1 MSTPIEHYAM
11 LGDCRSAA
19 LVCRNGSIDWL
30 CLPRFDSEAVFA
42 ALLGTPEHG
51 RWLLCP
57 QDEAATSHRQYR
69 DGSLVLE
76 TTFETDTGAVRVV
89 DFMVTS
95 QNGNPHSHLVRCV
108 EAVRGR
114 VPMRTELVMR
124 FGHGHIVPWVTQ
136 QDDGLR
142 AVAGPDQLVLR
153 SPVPIKGR
161 DMTSQGHFTLDEG
174 ERTWFVLSHGPSHLD
189 APEAVD
195 PEDALAITLAFW
207 EDWSNQCAPAGR
219 WSAQVKR
226 SLVVLKG
233 LSYLPTGA
241 IIAAPTASLP
251 EQLGGER
258 NWDYRYCWL
267 RDSSFTL
274 LALMNAGFHNE
285 AGAFRDWVKRA
296 VAGTPGQLQ
305 SLYGVGGER
314 RLPEWSAPWL
324 PGYDAS
330 RPVNFG
336 NAAADQFQLDVYGE
350 LIALFEIA
358 RLRGMPAGAYGNQ
371 LERAFL
377 LELEKRWQEP
387 DEGIWEVRSGRRHFT
402 HSKLMAWLALHL
414 AAQNDQSGFCDQDR
428 QRWRQTA
435 DTVHAQILARG
446 LHRDG
451 YFVQSYDSEELD
463 AALLLMP
470 MVGFLPADD
479 PRVIATV
486 DAISERLT
494 VDGLVKRYSTHGG
507 VDGLPAGEGT
517 FLACSFWLV
526 EALVMI
532 GRIDRATT
540 LYDHLCGLCND
551 VGLLAEEYDP
561 KGQRMLGNFPQGYSH
576 VALVNA
582 AYRLTHLHN
591 AKRSSPEVLS

>member
-57 QDEAATSHRQYR
+57 EDAAATSSRQYR

-76 TTFETDTGAVRVV
+76 TTFDTETGQVRVV
-89 DFMVTS
+89 DFMVAS
-95 QNGNPHSHLVRCV
+95 QNGHTHSHLVRCV

-136 QDDGLR
+136 QEDGLR

-153 SPVPIKGR
+153 SPVPIEGR
-161 DMTSQGHFTLDEG
+161 DMTSQGRFTLEQG
-174 ERTWFVLSHGPSHLD
+174 QRTWFVLSHGASHLE
-189 APEAVD
+189 APDAVD
-195 PEDALAITLAFW
+195 PEQALSTTLAFW
-207 EDWSNQCAPAGR
+207 EDWSSRCAPAGR
-219 WSAQVKR
+219 WSEQVKR

-241 IIAAPTASLP
+241 IVAAPTASLP

-274 LALMNAGFHNE
+274 LALMNAGFRDE
-285 AGAFRDWVKRA
+285 AGAFSDWVKRA

-314 RLPEWSAPWL
+314 RLAEWSAQWL
-324 PGYDAS
+324 PGYEQS

-336 NAAADQFQLDVYGE
+336 NAAAAQFQLDVYGE

-358 RLRGMPAGAYGNQ
+358 RARGMPAGAYGDQ

-377 LELEKRWQEP
+377 MELEKRWQEP

-414 AAQNDQSGFCDQDR
+414 AAQNEQSGFSEQDR

-435 DTVHAQILARG
+435 ATVHAQILERA

-451 YFVQSYDSEELD
+451 YFVQSYDSAELD

-479 PRVIATV
+479 PRVVATV

-494 VDGLVKRYSTHGG
+494 VDGLVQRYSTQGSA
-507 VDGLPAGEGT
+507 DGLSGGEGT

-526 EALVMI
+526 EALAMI
-532 GRIDRATT
+532 GRIDQATT
-540 LYDHLCGLCND
+540 LYDRLCQLCND

-561 KGQRMLGNFPQGYSH
+561 KSRRMLGNFPQGYSH

-582 AYRLTHLHN
+582 AYRLNDVHN
-591 AKRSSPEVLS
+591 AKRPSPEVHA